1 MSIVLNKIDVLVA
14 HKIKLIDQD
23 QADLRSK
30 YDSKMSNLEKQFF
43 RMQSEFRKNVMEIET
58 RIQSLIAAQASNVS
72 DLHSF

>member
-43 RMQSEFRKNVMEIET
+43 RI
-58 RIQSLIAAQASNVS
+58 
-72 DLHSF
+72 